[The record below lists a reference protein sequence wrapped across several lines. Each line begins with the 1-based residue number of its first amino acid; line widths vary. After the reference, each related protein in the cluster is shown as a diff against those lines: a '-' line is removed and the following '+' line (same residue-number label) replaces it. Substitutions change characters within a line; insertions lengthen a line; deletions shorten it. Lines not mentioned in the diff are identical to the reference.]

1 MITWSCW
8 YVLGAKM
15 QSFVDAV
22 WAACGHQ
29 CKNCRWWPIFWS
41 QREKRERDFVLLRA
55 RGTCS
60 PRTTLCPP
68 GRRTSVTKFMVL
80 LRLDAELHASREEA
94 FRLLYFVMFPKVTYY
109 YLIIHVPISKGGSS
123 CTYEANLNGSV
134 FRVS

>member
-1 MITWSCW
+1 MQYGRHVGTN
-8 YVLGAKM
+8 AKT
-15 QSFVDAV
+15 VD
-22 WAACGHQ
+22 GGQ
-29 CKNCRWWPIFWS
+29 FFGLRE
-41 QREKRERDFVLLRA
+41 REKREERERLCPPEN
-55 RGTCS
+55 TCS

-134 FRVS
+134 VRVS